1 MEDMLVILG
10 IGSLMM
16 LPLIAGG
23 ITFVLS
29 AQATEDDK

>member
-1 MEDMLVILG
+1 MDWAILG
-10 IGSLMM
+10 IGCIMM

-29 AQATEDDK
+29 AKCVDEDTQ

>member
-1 MEDMLVILG
+1 MEILG
-10 IGSLMM
+10 IGVIMM

-29 AQATEDDK
+29 AKATEK